1 MVKRKHRD
9 FIGAAPVMPCQNS
22 SWIMGLRVYLEGK
35 THVSLSSPATIGP
48 LARIQDRLGLY

>member
-1 MVKRKHRD
+1 MVKRKHKD

-22 SWIMGLRVYLEGK
+22 SWIMGLRVHVEGK